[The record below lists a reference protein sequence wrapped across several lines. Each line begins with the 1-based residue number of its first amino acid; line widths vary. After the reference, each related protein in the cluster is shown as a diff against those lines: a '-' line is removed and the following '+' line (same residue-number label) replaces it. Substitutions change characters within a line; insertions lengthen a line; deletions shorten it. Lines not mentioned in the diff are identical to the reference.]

1 LVKGNFKAVADIYD
15 YTFVKNDGSMGV
27 HNTKYAVSV
36 LQKALGYYPTYV
48 NRTEQPIPTSFDL
61 GQNYPNPF
69 NPTTTISFSVPK
81 QEYVVLVIYDMLGK
95 EVNRLVD
102 GQMSA
107 GSFKATWR
115 GDTKNGEKV
124 SSGVYFY
131 RLQAGSFSAVKKMLM
146 LK

>member
-1 LVKGNFKAVADIYD
+1 MKGNSKAIADIYN
-15 YTFVKNDGSMGV
+15 YTFVKNDGSSGV
-27 HNTKYAVSV
+27 HNTKYAVSI

-48 NRTEQPIPTSFDL
+48 NKTGDKLPSTYEL
-61 GQNYPNPF
+61 NQNYPNPF
-69 NPTTTISFSVPK
+69 NPSTTISFSVPR

-107 GSFKATWR
+107 GTFRTTWN
-115 GDTKNGEKV
+115 GDTRNGERV

-131 RLQAGSFSAVKKMLM
+131 RLQAGSFSSVKKMLL